1 MLPLDL
7 HVLSLWLAFILSQ
20 DQTLRCNLYLY
31 LFLAELTSYLSQVV
45 SKKKTSCS
53 FAPPALRPRDASLA
67 SCHCPLSLFPF
78 GKRVQRY
85 GNSTITAKYFM
96 NYFYEKF

>member
-45 SKKKTSCS
+45 SKKKD
-53 FAPPALRPRDASLA
+53 FLFLRPAGLAAAGRLACIMSLSSLA
-67 SCHCPLSLFPF
+67 VPFRKAGAKIWQFHDYRQIFHGLFL
-78 GKRVQRY
+78 
-85 GNSTITAKYFM
+85 
-96 NYFYEKF
+96 

>member
-31 LFLAELTSYLSQVV
+31 LFLAELTSYLLQAVL
-45 SKKKTSCS
+45 SKT
-53 FAPPALRPRDASLA
+53 FLFLRPAGLKAARDASLA
-67 SCHCPLSLFPF
+67 SCHCPLSLFPS

-85 GNSTITAKYFM
+85 ANLPSQSKYFT